1 MGLDLG
7 KEKYG
12 GPFTTEQVEDV
23 KAFYGILKVL
33 LSFGVVFF
41 LGFAADSTLIYFEH
55 VSTLHS
61 SPVLQ
66 ILIYKGLLSPLLIT
80 ICIPLYLCLLRP
92 FISHYVPG
100 MLKRMGLGMI
110 LALFSLITCNVI
122 HGHSDTFGI

>member
-33 LSFGVVFF
+33 FSFGVVFF
-41 LGFAADSTLIYFEH
+41 LGFAADSTLQNFER

-66 ILIYKGLLSPLLIT
+66 ILIYNGLLSQLLIS
-80 ICIPLYLCLLRP
+80 ICIPLYLCLIRP
-92 FISHYVPG
+92 IMSQE
-100 MLKRMGLGMI
+100 
-110 LALFSLITCNVI
+110 C
-122 HGHSDTFGI
+122 